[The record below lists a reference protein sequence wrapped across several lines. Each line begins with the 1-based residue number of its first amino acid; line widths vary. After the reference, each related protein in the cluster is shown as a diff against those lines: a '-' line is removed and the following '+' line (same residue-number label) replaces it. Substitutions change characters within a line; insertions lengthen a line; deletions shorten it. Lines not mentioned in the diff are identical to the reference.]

1 MKYLINE
8 SNLINLNRKIN
19 RSIQNVGLY
28 ETLSRYKLPFKA
40 ANIILS
46 PQNEEYFTCREL
58 SEIFFYY
65 LSQTKDIPK
74 EVMYDNFK
82 IVNSPDEHIGGKDGF
97 YMDTEVYFDGVT
109 KKYLSGYG
117 QPFYCGF
124 GSKLDKN
131 RTTVISLEYNF
142 YSEGDP
148 RSASTWPEA
157 GDYMD
162 IEITSKFSNLWLE
175 VDIKL
180 RTLDQALE
188 WYLNEYPKIIIDF
201 TKDVLDEIDEYIEE
215 SEYLK
220 HN

>member
-1 MKYLINE
+1 MKYIISEDKLGNIKN
-8 SNLINLNRKIN
+8 KIN
-19 RSIQNVGLY
+19 RSINKVGLY
-28 ETLSRYKLPFKA
+28 ETLSRYKLPYKA
-40 ANIILS
+40 ANIIIS

-74 EVMYDNFK
+74 KVMYDNFK
-82 IVNSPDEHIGGKDGF
+82 IVSTPDPDAGDGDDF

-124 GSKLDKN
+124 GSKRDQN
-131 RTTVISLEYNF
+131 RTTVISLEYNYYIEGEYESRD
-142 YSEGDP
+142 YSEL
-148 RSASTWPEA
+148 
-157 GDYMD
+157 
-162 IEITSKFSNLWLE
+162 EITSYFSDLWLE

-201 TKDVLDEIDEYIEE
+201 TKDVLDEIDDYIEE
-215 SEYLK
+215 SEHLK

>member
-8 SNLINLNRKIN
+8 SNLINLERKIN
-19 RSIQNVGLY
+19 KSIHNIGLY

-82 IVNSPDEHIGGKDGF
+82 IVSTPDPHAGDGDDF

-124 GSKLDKN
+124 GSKRNQN
-131 RTTVISLEYNF
+131 RTTVISLEYN
-142 YSEGDP
+142 YYGEGEP
-148 RSASTWPEA
+148 GSR
-157 GDYMD
+157 DYRD
-162 IEITSKFSNLWLE
+162 VEITSKFSHLWLE

-201 TKDVLDEIDEYIEE
+201 TKDILDDIDDYIEE
-215 SEYLK
+215 LEFQK

>member
-8 SNLINLNRKIN
+8 SNLINLERKIN
-19 RSIQNVGLY
+19 KSIQNIGLY

-124 GSKLDKN
+124 GSKRNQN
-131 RTTVISLEYNF
+131 RTTVISLEYNYYIEGEYGSRD
-142 YSEGDP
+142 YSEH
-148 RSASTWPEA
+148 
-157 GDYMD
+157 
-162 IEITSKFSNLWLE
+162 EITSHFSNLWLE
-175 VDIKL
+175 IDMKL

-201 TKDVLDEIDEYIEE
+201 TKDVLDEIDDYIEE
-215 SEYLK
+215 SEHLR

>member
-8 SNLINLNRKIN
+8 SNLINLKRKIN
-19 RSIQNVGLY
+19 KSIQNIGLY
-28 ETLSRYKLPFKA
+28 KTLSRYKLPFKA

-65 LSQTKDIPK
+65 LSETKDIPK
-74 EVMYDNFK
+74 EIMYDNFK
-82 IVNSPDEHIGGKDGF
+82 IVNTPDPNAGDGDNF

-124 GSKLDKN
+124 GSKRNQN
-131 RTTVISLEYNF
+131 RTTVISLEYNYYIEGEYGSRDF
-142 YSEGDP
+142 SE
-148 RSASTWPEA
+148 
-157 GDYMD
+157 Y
-162 IEITSKFSNLWLE
+162 EITSKFSNLWLE

-201 TKDVLDEIDEYIEE
+201 TKDVLDEIDDYIEE
-215 SEYLK
+215 LEHLR

>member
-8 SNLINLNRKIN
+8 SNLINLKRKIDK
-19 RSIQNVGLY
+19 SILNVGLY

-40 ANIILS
+40 ANIIIE
-46 PQNEEYFTCREL
+46 PQNEEYFTCGEL
-58 SEIFFYY
+58 SELFFYY

-74 EVMYDNFK
+74 EIMYDNFK
-82 IVNSPDEHIGGKDGF
+82 IVNSPDHNISDDLDF
-97 YMDTEVYFDGVT
+97 YMDTEVYFYGVT

-117 QPFYCGF
+117 QPFYCGI
-124 GSKLDKN
+124 GAERDKN
-131 RTTVISLEYNF
+131 RTTVISLEYN
-142 YSEGDP
+142 YYGEGEP
-148 RSASTWPEA
+148 GSR
-157 GDYMD
+157 DYRDM
-162 IEITSKFSNLWLE
+162 EITSYFSNLWLE

-201 TKDVLDEIDEYIEE
+201 TKDILDDIDDYIEE
-215 SEYLK
+215 LEFQK